1 MDEIWKKLKL
11 EWSNGT
17 FACFFLIIYGK
28 WICFFLYVNLS
39 PSYVNLFLPKAKII
53 FCKIDDIEIFNKMLG
68 K

>member
-1 MDEIWKKLKL
+1 MELL
-11 EWSNGT
+11 LV
-17 FACFFLIIYGK
+17 FFLIIYGK
-28 WICFFLYVNLS
+28 GICFFLYVNLS